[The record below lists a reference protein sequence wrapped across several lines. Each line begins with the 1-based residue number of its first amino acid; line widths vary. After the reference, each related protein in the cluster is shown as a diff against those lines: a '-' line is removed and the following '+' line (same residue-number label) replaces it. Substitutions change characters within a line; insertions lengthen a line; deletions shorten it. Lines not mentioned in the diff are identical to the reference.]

1 MKKIIKIVT
10 YFIIIFLFI
19 FIGFSIKY
27 RKDSSGY
34 ILGYRSFII
43 LSDSMKPEFK
53 SGDLIFVKRVNSGEI
68 YFNDII
74 SYTSRDPRI
83 FGDIVTHRIVDIDY
97 ENNEFITRGDNAD
110 QDDEYP
116 VTEELIIGK
125 YVFSIPYIGY
135 FFNFLKTDLGFVLLF
150 ITPLSILIITE
161 IIHLLKLIN
170 LYKIAD
176 HEEIIK
182 SKDEEMDNYKKQIEE
197 LNKKLSEKNNLDEG
211 DQDL

>member
-1 MKKIIKIVT
+1 MKKIIKIIT
-10 YFIIIFLFI
+10 YFIIIFIFI

-34 ILGYRSFII
+34 IFGYRSFII

-53 SGDLIFVKRVNSGEI
+53 SGDLIFVKRVNSGEV

-97 ENNEFITRGDNAD
+97 ENSEFITRGDNAD

-150 ITPLSILIITE
+150 IAPLSILIITE
-161 IIHLLKLIN
+161 VIHLLKLIN

-197 LNKKLSEKNNLDEG
+197 LNKKLNEKNNLDG
-211 DQDL
+211 